1 MAPSHGEHLTP
12 RSSAPHRSED
22 HGMHLRS
29 AGSLASTTQ
38 LAMQEKDAGGE
49 NTTHVFWADGLVGR
63 ILVKYIYIYV
73 SNRYILYVLID
84 IMM

>member
-1 MAPSHGEHLTP
+1 MAPSPGKRLTP
-12 RSSAPHRSED
+12 RSSAPHRSEV
-22 HGMHLRS
+22 HRMHLRS

-63 ILVKYIYIYV
+63 ILAIYIYI